1 MKKHVVII
9 TSCFLALVILLTSCQ
24 GINGNTVNE
33 LTASG
38 TISATEI
45 NIASQIGGTV
55 VSIDVNEGSQVKKG
69 DVLFQLDDALLQ
81 AQRDQA
87 SAAVIVAEKA
97 VNSAKIQYDITLN
110 SSRLQD
116 QQNRVNSW
124 NSSQPEEF
132 DLPVWYFDKE
142 EKIISA
148 KSAVDAAAG
157 DLDIENEKLLQVL
170 DNNTSQELLLAE
182 KRLADAQVAFL
193 IADQVLTQAD
203 GAQDNEEISN
213 YANDLYDAA
222 KTELDSAQS
231 DYNRLL
237 TTQGAKEVLEARAR
251 VRVAQERLDRAVDY
265 LTSLESGDQSLLVEA
280 ADAGVQQAE
289 AGLDQA
295 KAALASIDL
304 QLEKTVIKSPV
315 DGIVLT
321 RNLEEGEVLAPGSV
335 ALTIGQL
342 QEVNLTVYIPETEYG
357 KINLGDTVSIA
368 VDSFPG
374 ENFTGI
380 VTYISDQAEFT
391 PRNVQTVD
399 GRKTTVYAVK
409 ITVPNPGLELKPGM
423 PADVTFI
430 RKGTP

>member
-33 LTASG
+33 LMASG
-38 TISATEI
+38 IISATEI
-45 NIASQIGGTV
+45 DIASEIGGTV
-55 VSIDVNEGSQVKKG
+55 VSIGVNEGSQVKNG

-87 SAAVIVAEKA
+87 SAAVSVAEKA
-97 VNSAKIQYDITLN
+97 VNSARIQYDITLN

-148 KSAVDAAAG
+148 KAAVDAAAG

-170 DNNTSQELLLAE
+170 DNNSSQELLSAE
-182 KRLADAQVAFL
+182 KRLADAQVEFL

-335 ALTIGQL
+335 AFTIGQL
-342 QEVNLTVYIPETEYG
+342 QEVSLTVYIPETEYG
-357 KINLGDTVSIA
+357 KINLGETVSIA

-374 ENFTGI
+374 ENFTGT

-409 ITVPNPGLELKPGM
+409 ITVPNPDLELKPGM

-430 RKGTP
+430 RK